1 MSKKYKVIVKVG
13 NDDFKTW
20 KVNNLIKFTDFLD
33 AQHKEW
39 RWFNV
44 YNYVKGGKGNQVG
57 NFTKNSRPRSAYI
70 QF

>member
-13 NDDFKTW
+13 NDNFKSW

-33 AQHKEW
+33 REHKEW

-44 YNYVKGGKGNQVG
+44 FNYVKGGKGDQIA
-57 NFTKNSRPRSAYI
+57 NFTKNNRPVSAYVRL
-70 QF
+70 